1 MKRLKISY
9 LLIFVLL
16 SSTTVFAQQPN
27 ANGLYREAIKAL
39 NVGNSKGAIEKFQA
53 AIKVNTKYE
62 DAWYYLG
69 MTYMREE
76 MFKEAIFS
84 FRSLEKLNA
93 DYKPTFYY
101 EIIKAYIET
110 DQLSNAG
117 FFAKKYMSKLSNS
130 PKSMKTRHLVKNRLV
145 YASES
150 VIVRKLPNSTSDPVL
165 VNEVNSISGDY
176 MPQVNPT
183 GTRLYFTSV
192 RKGGFDFQNAN
203 SKANDFGED
212 IYFSDLKNDVWS
224 APKLLPE
231 PLNSMGNDFGSA
243 FTGDGQ
249 VMVYVKCS
257 ETKGVGSCDLYIT
270 ELSGTTWSEPVNLG
284 NVVNSKEWESQPT
297 ISSDG
302 NRIIFASTRDGGYG
316 AADLYMSEKNHLGD
330 WGIPQNLGSTINTPL
345 SDGSPYIA
353 PDGKTLYYS
362 TSGHPGF
369 GGTDIFYSVF
379 ENAKWSKPENLGA
392 PINSDGD
399 DTNFSISASGFGYM
413 ASSRLDVNNFDLYRV
428 ELPDHLKPKPTA
440 IIQGIV
446 KDGESEEPLQALV
459 LVEDIDTGELLA
471 VNKSNSESGEYLVVL
486 PAGRNYSVSA
496 SSEGYFFYSQSFELP
511 KDTTYQEIVKDLALE
526 PIKKG
531 VKVVL
536 NNIFFETGRAEL
548 KPISYVEL
556 SKAVKLLE
564 ENPSMIIE
572 IGGHTDSQ
580 GSDAANLALS
590 TKRAQAVVDYMVLAG
605 LDNSRLQAKGYGE
618 SQPIE
623 DNATKEG
630 RAANRRT
637 EFEIVGF

>member
-1 MKRLKISY
+1 MKQLKISY
-9 LLIFVLL
+9 LFLVILIG
-16 SSTTVFAQQPN
+16 SSSVSAQDN
-27 ANGLYREAIKAL
+27 AGALYREAIKAL
-39 NVGNSKGAIEKFQA
+39 NVNDSKTAIDKFQA
-53 AIKVNTKYE
+53 ALKVNPQYK

-69 MTYMREE
+69 LTYMREE
-76 MFKEAIFS
+76 LYKEAIFS
-84 FRSLEKLNA
+84 LRSLEKISPEYN
-93 DYKPTFYY
+93 TSFYY
-101 EIIKAYIET
+101 EIVRAYIET
-110 DQLSNAG
+110 DQLTNAG
-117 FFAKKYMSKLSNS
+117 FYAKKYIGKINKG
-130 PKSMKTRHLVKNRLV
+130 PKGTRAIHLAKNRLI

-150 VIVRKLPNSTSDPVL
+150 VKIRKEPNTTSDPVL
-165 VNEVNSISGDY
+165 VSAVNSASGDY

-203 SKANDFGED
+203 SKPNEWGED
-212 IYFSDLKNDVWS
+212 LYFSNLNNGVWS
-224 APKLLPE
+224 DPELLPE

-249 VMVYVKCS
+249 MMVYVKCS
-257 ETKGVGSCDLYIT
+257 ENSGVGSCDLFIT
-270 ELSGTTWSEPVNLG
+270 ELNGTTWTTPVNMG
-284 NVVNSKEWESQPT
+284 NVVNSEDWESQPT

-302 NRIIFASTRDGGYG
+302 NRIIFSSTRKGGYG
-316 AADLYMSEKNHLGD
+316 GSDLYMSEKNHLGD

-345 SDGSPYIA
+345 SDGSPYLA

-362 TSGHPGF
+362 TAGHPGF
-369 GGTDIFYSVF
+369 GAKDIFYSVF
-379 ENAKWSKPENLGA
+379 ENAKWSKPENLGT
-392 PINSDGD
+392 PINSSGD
-399 DTNFSISASGFGYM
+399 DTNFSISASGLGYM
-413 ASSRLDVNNFDLYRV
+413 ASSRLDENNFELYQV

-440 IIQGIV
+440 VVQGLV
-446 KDGESEEPLQALV
+446 TNAETSETLEALV
-459 LVEDIDTGELLA
+459 LVEDLETGELLA

-511 KDTTYQEIVKDLALE
+511 KDTSYQEIVKNINLE

-531 VKVVL
+531 AKVVL
-536 NNIFFETGRAEL
+536 NNIFFEVGRAEL

-556 SKAVKLLE
+556 NKAVKLLE

-580 GSDAANLALS
+580 GSDANNLTLS

-605 LDNSRLQAKGYGE
+605 LDTGRLQAKGYGE
-618 SQPIE
+618 TVPIA
-623 DNATKEG
+623 DNATKDG

-637 EFEIVGF
+637 EFQIVGF

>member
-1 MKRLKISY
+1 MKRLTISY
-9 LLIFVLL
+9 LMILFIGLGFEL
-16 SSTTVFAQQPN
+16 FAQQPN

-39 NVGNSKGAIEKFQA
+39 NVGDSKGAIEKFQA
-53 AIKVNTKYE
+53 AIKVKNDYS

-76 MFKEAIFS
+76 MYKEAIFS
-84 FRSLEKLNA
+84 FRSLEKINPG
-93 DYKPTFYY
+93 YKTSMYY
-101 EIIKAYIET
+101 EIIKAYIAT
-110 DQLSNAG
+110 DQLTNAG
-117 FFAKKYMSKLSNS
+117 FYAKKYIAKL
-130 PKSMKTRHLVKNRLV
+130 PKGPKAMKSQHLAKNRLI

-150 VIVRKLPNSTSDPVL
+150 VIIRKLPNSTTDPVPVAEL
-165 VNEVNSISGDY
+165 NSISGDY

-203 SKANDFGED
+203 SKPNDWGED
-212 IYFSDLKNDVWS
+212 IYFSDLTNNVWTT
-224 APKLLPE
+224 PELLPA
-231 PLNSMGNDFGSA
+231 PLNSTGNDFGSS

-249 VMVYVKCS
+249 IMVYVKCS

-270 ELSGTTWSEPVNLG
+270 ELNGTEWSEPVNMG
-284 NVVNSKEWESQPT
+284 NVVNSAEWESQPT

-302 NRIIFASTRDGGYG
+302 NRIIFSSTRKGGYG
-316 AADLYMSEKNHLGD
+316 GSDLYMSEKNHLGD

-345 SDGSPYIA
+345 SDGSPYLA

-362 TSGHPGF
+362 TAGHPGF
-369 GGTDIFYSVF
+369 GGTDVFYSVF
-379 ENAKWSKPENLGA
+379 ENDKWSKPENLGA
-392 PINSDGD
+392 PINSGGD

-413 ASSRLDVNNFDLYRV
+413 ASSRLDENNFDLYRV
-428 ELPDHLKPKPTA
+428 ELPEHLKPKPTA
-440 IIQGIV
+440 VVQGV
-446 KDGESEEPLQALV
+446 VSDGESAEPLQALV

-511 KDTTYQEIVKDLALE
+511 KDTTYQEIVKDIALE

-536 NNIFFETGRAEL
+536 NNIFFETGRSEL

-556 SKAVKLLE
+556 NKAVKLLE
-564 ENPSMIIE
+564 ENPTMIIE

-590 TKRAQAVVDYMVLAG
+590 SKRAQAVVDYMILAG
-605 LDNSRLQAKGYGE
+605 LDQSRLQAKGYGE

-623 DNATKEG
+623 DNSTKEG

-637 EFEIVGF
+637 EFQIIGF

>member
-1 MKRLKISY
+1 MKRLITSY
-9 LLIFVLL
+9 LFILL
-16 SSTTVFAQQPN
+16 FSFFAMAQTQPN

-39 NVGNSKGAIEKFQA
+39 NVGDSKGAIEKFQA
-53 AIKVNTKYE
+53 AIKVKNDYK

-69 MTYMREE
+69 MTYAREE
-76 MFKEAIFS
+76 MHNEAIFA
-84 FRSLEKLNA
+84 FRNLEKISP
-93 DYKPTFYY
+93 DYNSSFYY
-101 EIIKAYIET
+101 EIIKAYIAT
-110 DQLSNAG
+110 DQLTNAG
-117 FFAKKYMSKLSNS
+117 FYAKKYLAKI
-130 PKSMKTRHLVKNRLV
+130 PKTPKNTRIEHRAKNRLI

-150 VIVRKLPNSTSDPVL
+150 VILREQPNTTSEPEPVDA
-165 VNEVNSISGDY
+165 VNSISGDY

-192 RKGGFDFQNAN
+192 RQGGFDFRNEN
-203 SKANDFGED
+203 SKPNDYGED
-212 IYFSDLKNDVWS
+212 IYFSNLKNDVWS
-224 APKLLPE
+224 TPQLLPA
-231 PLNSMGNDFGSA
+231 PLNSTGNDFGSA

-249 VMVYVKCS
+249 MMVYVKCS

-270 ELSGTTWSEPVNLG
+270 ELNGTTWTEPVNMG
-284 NVVNSKEWESQPT
+284 NVVNSEDWESQPT

-302 NRIIFASTRDGGYG
+302 NRIIFASTRSGGYG
-316 AADLYMSEKNHLGD
+316 GADLYMSEKNHLGD

-345 SDGSPYIA
+345 SDGSPYLA

-362 TSGHPGF
+362 TAGHPGF
-369 GGTDIFYSVF
+369 GGNDIFYSVF
-379 ENAKWSKPENLGA
+379 ENNKWSKPENLGK
-392 PINSDGD
+392 PINSEGD

-413 ASSRLDVNNFDLYRV
+413 ASSRRDENNFDLYKV

-440 IIQGIV
+440 VVQGIV
-446 KDGESEEPLQALV
+446 SNAESSEPLEALV
-459 LVEDIDTGELLA
+459 LVEDLETGELLA

-511 KDTTYQEIVKDLALE
+511 KDTTYQEITKDINLE

-531 VKVVL
+531 TKVVL

-556 SKAVKLLE
+556 NKAVKLLE

-580 GSDAANLALS
+580 GSDANNLALS
-590 TKRAQAVVDYMVLAG
+590 TRRAEAVVNYMVLAG
-605 LDNSRLQAKGYGE
+605 LDKSRLQAKGYGE
-618 SQPIE
+618 TQPIA
-623 DNATKEG
+623 DNTTKEG